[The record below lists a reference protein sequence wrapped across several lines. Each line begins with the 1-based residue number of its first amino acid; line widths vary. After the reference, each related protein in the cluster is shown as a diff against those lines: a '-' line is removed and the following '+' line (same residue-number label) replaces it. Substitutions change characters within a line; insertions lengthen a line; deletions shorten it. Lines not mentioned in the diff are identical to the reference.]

1 MHATNVILI
10 LVVRLKFIWDLSC
23 APQIWSFL
31 LFLICAHHID
41 SSTCCLE
48 NIDFDS
54 SWKPQ
59 FSVGFQLYATIF
71 ICILVTVVR
80 HTFYLDFNYATYISF
95 GFQLYTIHLIR
106 ISVARY
112 QYHQDLGRMP
122 QKENNKHWV
131 WSRVNVYDEFQSSRS
146 RKHAE
151 NKLLLASIGID
162 PAEIRPSEAGILW
175 SSGVSK
181 LGFAEIAMKSGRT
194 RRTTDGRLEHVR
206 ASSGCTS
213 SIHCTDDPGLSRLL
227 RAIAYSN
234 SNLL

>member
-80 HTFYLDFNYATYISF
+80 HTFYLDFSYATYISF
-95 GFQLYTIHLIR
+95 GFQLY
-106 ISVARY
+106 A
-112 QYHQDLGRMP
+112 Q
-122 QKENNKHWV
+122 NFV
-131 WSRVNVYDEFQSSRS
+131 WSSVVRSNCHFSFSGTQQMSFWYHWYAADFIWMSVVRRKFHLEFSNR
-146 RKHAE
+146 
-151 NKLLLASIGID
+151 
-162 PAEIRPSEAGILW
+162 
-175 SSGVSK
+175 
-181 LGFAEIAMKSGRT
+181 
-194 RRTTDGRLEHVR
+194 
-206 ASSGCTS
+206 C
-213 SIHCTDDPGLSRLL
+213 GLQFSFRC
-227 RAIAYSN
+227 
-234 SNLL
+234 